1 MVRSSGSICE
11 SQEGPTSHII
21 LKDCCETGENGSDL
35 TVEDN
40 FQVHMIN
47 DRFRKSK
54 LLVKVTIEKSH
65 THWVLEGTKR
75 NITSGHCHG
84 GPGFG

>member
-21 LKDCCETGENGSDL
+21 LKDCRETGENGSDL
-35 TVEDN
+35 TVQDN
-40 FQVHMIN
+40 FQVYMIN

-84 GPGFG
+84 GP